1 MKKSLKWIL
10 ILIAF
15 VAAIVAVYFA
25 YGALSEKYAPD
36 RITQIGGNNKPQTED
51 SNNNITPDKNE
62 TDQPDNDTDKA
73 ENNTNQAENDSE
85 EESTVE
91 SINLAPDFTVL
102 DKDGNKVKLS
112 DYFGKPIVLNFWAS
126 WCYYCTV
133 EMPDFEAAYKNNP
146 DIQFLMVN
154 VTDGDSETVDSAK
167 KFINQNGYSFPVFFD
182 TELEAAS
189 TYGASGLPMTFFIA
203 ANGELTA
210 YASGMLDAKNLE
222 YGINMIK

>member
-25 YGALSEKYAPD
+25 YRALSEKYAPD

-85 EESTVE
+85 EESTVG

-112 DYFGKPIVLNFWAS
+112 DYF
-126 WCYYCTV
+126 C
-133 EMPDFEAAYKNNP
+133 
-146 DIQFLMVN
+146 
-154 VTDGDSETVDSAK
+154 
-167 KFINQNGYSFPVFFD
+167 
-182 TELEAAS
+182 
-189 TYGASGLPMTFFIA
+189 
-203 ANGELTA
+203 
-210 YASGMLDAKNLE
+210 
-222 YGINMIK
+222 